1 MVLPLL
7 FLFAAPPSTVD
18 LDSALKRFTELLSVV
33 ETQAADPVATQQAVY
48 QGAIPGMLRTLDPH
62 SIFFDP
68 DQNEQ
73 LKQMENS
80 ERKGFGTV
88 VSILPG
94 RVIILQAQPGTPSAK
109 AGLQPGDEIVAVNGV
124 VLARLEFEQVVGYLS
139 ESHQHRAQLFVRR
152 PSNARPLEFVLDP
165 ELLDAPSVDRA
176 FLLQPG
182 IGYIRVNGFDPQT
195 AKQLKDAIE
204 NLGGQELKGLVLDL
218 RDNPGGVVQT
228 ALEAA
233 SFFLQPG
240 QKLLSVKGRGIQEQT
255 VDVPK
260 TASPYTFPMAVLVNA
275 KTASAA
281 EILTGALQDHDRATV
296 LGEPSFGKGLVQNV
310 FPLTGN
316 TALALTTAF
325 YYTPSGRSIQKPLPS
340 GHLEIEKQAEEFHTD
355 SGRTVTGGGGIQP
368 DTLIGPEPQTRLRI
382 ALDAS
387 GMITSFATGFLDNHK
402 VQANFEVTPSILEEF
417 QVYAGQRN
425 IQPSVGEWIQ
435 ERGWLQSR
443 IKQEI
448 FNQALGVA
456 KGDEVE
462 AQRDP
467 AVRAAIERLVS
478 RL

>member
-1 MVLPLL
+1 MLLPAL
-7 FLFAAPPSTVD
+7 FLFATPPSTEDVEN
-18 LDSALKRFTELLSVV
+18 ALKRFTEVV
-33 ETQAADPVATQQAVY
+33 SIVQTQAADPVNTQQSIY
-48 QGAIPGMLRTLDPH
+48 EGAIPGMLRTLDPH

-88 VSILPG
+88 VSVLPG
-94 RVIILQAQPGTPSAK
+94 RVIVLQALPGTPSAK
-109 AGLQPGDEIVAVNGV
+109 AGVQPGDEIVAVNNV
-124 VLARLEFEQVVGYLS
+124 ELARLEFEQIVGYLG
-139 ESHQHRAQLFVRR
+139 ESHQPRAQLVVRR
-152 PSNARPLEFVLDP
+152 PGNARPLQFVLDP

-176 FLLQPG
+176 FLLQAG

-204 NLGGQELKGLVLDL
+204 KLGGEKLKGLVLDL
-218 RDNPGGVVQT
+218 RDNPGGVVQA

-233 SFFLQPG
+233 SYFLKPG
-240 QKLLSVKGRGIQEQT
+240 QKILSVKGRSIEDQS

-260 TASPYTFPMAVLVNA
+260 TAAPYLFPLAVLVNA

-281 EILTGALQDHDRATV
+281 EILSGALQDHDRAVV

-325 YYTPSGRSIQKPLPS
+325 YYTPSGRSIQKPLAS
-340 GHLEIEKQAEEFHTD
+340 GSLEIEKQAEKFHTD
-355 SGRTVTGGGGIQP
+355 SGRNVTGGGGIQP
-368 DTLIGPEPQTRLRI
+368 DIVIAPDAPTRLRI

-387 GMITSFATGFLDNHK
+387 GSITSFATDFIQKHEVKAD
-402 VQANFEVTPSILEEF
+402 FEVTPALLEDF

-425 IQPSVGEWIQ
+425 IQPSVAEWTT
-435 ERGWLQSR
+435 ERS
-443 IKQEI
+443 
-448 FNQALGVA
+448 
-456 KGDEVE
+456 
-462 AQRDP
+462 
-467 AVRAAIERLVS
+467 
-478 RL
+478 